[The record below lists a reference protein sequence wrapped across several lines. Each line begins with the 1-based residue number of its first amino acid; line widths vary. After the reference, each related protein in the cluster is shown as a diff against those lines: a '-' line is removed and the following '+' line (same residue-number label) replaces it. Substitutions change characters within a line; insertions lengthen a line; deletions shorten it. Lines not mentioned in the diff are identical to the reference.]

1 MEVKHKEKRFMVH
14 AGFISKI
21 VNWSLTDTL
30 IWLAWHFKFL
40 KYVAVFFLKNCE
52 LSYKIPMSRFS
63 LNFGGSGETGL

>member
-30 IWLAWHFKFL
+30 IWLAWNFKFL
-40 KYVAVFFLKNCE
+40 KYVAAFF
-52 LSYKIPMSRFS
+52 
-63 LNFGGSGETGL
+63 

>member
-30 IWLAWHFKFL
+30 IWLAWNFKFL
-40 KYVAVFFLKNCE
+40 KYVAAFFLIVNYHIKFLC
-52 LSYKIPMSRFS
+52 LDS
-63 LNFGGSGETGL
+63 L